1 MEVNYLAIVAAAVA
15 SFVISSVWY
24 AVFDRQRTE
33 LLGGADA
40 AAGGRPPAWKVLVEL
55 FRSLVVA
62 SVLAGLAA
70 RMEITDWTGA
80 ALLGSAAWI
89 GFPFVLLTAR
99 SSGTTPPGNSPP
111 STRATGWS
119 NYSSSPSWSASGTE
133 SSRRGRKPIPQ
144 CRIDTHYSLL
154 NMLIR

>member
-24 AVFDRQRTE
+24 AAFGKQRAE

-40 AAGGRPPAWKVLVEL
+40 GASAGGRPPAWKVLVEL

-70 RMEITDWTGA
+70 RMGITDWTGA

-89 GFPFVLLTAR
+89 GFPFVLLTGSVIWDNAPWKLAAVHA
-99 SSGTTPPGNSPP
+99 GD
-111 STRATGWS
+111 WLV
-119 NYSSSPSWSASGTE
+119 
-133 SSRRGRKPIPQ
+133 K
-144 CRIDTHYSLL
+144 LL
-154 NMLIR
+154 VITVMVSVWH

>member
-89 GFPFVLLTAR
+89 GFPFVLLTGSVIWDNAPWKLAAVHA
-99 SSGTTPPGNSPP
+99 GD
-111 STRATGWS
+111 WLV
-119 NYSSSPSWSASGTE
+119 
-133 SSRRGRKPIPQ
+133 K
-144 CRIDTHYSLL
+144 LL
-154 NMLIR
+154 VITVMVSVWH